1 MEFNTERIKLTF
13 LGTGTSQGVPV
24 IACTCP
30 VCQSDDEKDK
40 RLRVSVLIEVNGK
53 NLVIDSGPDFRQQM
67 LREKV
72 DALDAILFTHEHK
85 DHISGMDDIRAYN
98 FRSKR
103 PMDVYA
109 SEAVQRALQR
119 EYYYIFEPDP
129 YPGVP
134 RVKLHTISTEP
145 FEIDGI
151 PIVPV
156 KVMHY
161 QMPVLG
167 FRVGDLAYITDAKT
181 ISSEEKTKLKGVK
194 VLVLNALRK
203 APHISHLNLD
213 EALQLIDELK
223 PERAY
228 LTHISH
234 LMGKH
239 NLVSEELPDGVE
251 IAYDGLKVLV

>member
-1 MEFNTERIKLTF
+1 MEFHTEGMRLTF
-13 LGTGTSQGVPV
+13 LGTGTSQGIPV

-30 VCQSDDEKDK
+30 VCQSDDAKDK

-53 NLVIDSGPDFRQQM
+53 NFVIDSGPDFRQQM

-72 DALDAILFTHEHK
+72 DTLDAILFTHEHK
-85 DHISGMDDIRAYN
+85 DHISGMDDVRAYN

-109 SEAVQRALQR
+109 SEAVQAALKR
-119 EYYYIFEPDP
+119 EYHYIFEPDP

-134 RVKLHTISTEP
+134 RVNLHTVGTEP
-145 FEIDGI
+145 FSVDGI

-167 FRVGDLAYITDAKT
+167 FRIGDLAYVTDAKT
-181 ISSEEKTKLKGVK
+181 ISAEEKEKLKGCK

-203 APHISHLNLD
+203 APHISHLNLA
-213 EALQLIDELK
+213 EALEWIDELK

-239 NLVSEELPDGVE
+239 ILVNEELPVGVQ

>member
-1 MEFNTERIKLTF
+1 MEFNTESIKLTF

-30 VCQSDDEKDK
+30 VCQSDDIKDK

-53 NLVIDSGPDFRQQM
+53 RLVIDSGPDFRQQM

-72 DALDAILFTHEHK
+72 DSLDAILFTHEHK

-98 FRSKR
+98 FRSKK

-109 SEAVQRALQR
+109 SEAVQLALKR

-134 RVKLHTISTEP
+134 RVNLHTIGTEP
-145 FEIDGI
+145 FEVYGI

-167 FRVGDLAYITDAKT
+167 FRIGDMAYITDAKT
-181 ISSEEKTKLKGVK
+181 ISPEEKAKLKGVK

-203 APHISHLNLD
+203 APHLSHLNLD
-213 EALQLIDELK
+213 EALQWIVELK

-239 NLVSEELPDGVE
+239 ILVNGELPDGVE
-251 IAYDGLKVLV
+251 IAYDGLKVIV